1 MGFQSSVD
9 YSSLNPTF
17 ASKSESAAVD
27 SPRTRNCLSYMPLLQ
42 ATNISKRFLG
52 IAALQEVSFTVNAG
66 EVHALLGENGAGK
79 STLLKIL
86 AGAHA
91 QDSGI
96 LEFEGQPLGLQT
108 PAERQR
114 YGIVTVYQE
123 FNLMPN
129 MSVAENVFIGRE
141 PGPGYFVDWKALRRA
156 AISAISRLDL
166 HVDPATPVS
175 ALSVAEQQLVE
186 IARALTINAKLIIL
200 YEPTAALSCPEVQK
214 LHPFLRSLKPHR
226 I

>member
-1 MGFQSSVD
+1 
-9 YSSLNPTF
+9 
-17 ASKSESAAVD
+17 
-27 SPRTRNCLSYMPLLQ
+27 MPLLQ

-129 MSVAENVFIGRE
+129 MSVAEKRLYRPRAGTRIFRRLESPAAGRNLCYQ
-141 PGPGYFVDWKALRRA
+141 PPRSSCR
-156 AISAISRLDL
+156 SRY
-166 HVDPATPVS
+166 S
-175 ALSVAEQQLVE
+175 GF
-186 IARALTINAKLIIL
+186 R
-200 YEPTAALSCPEVQK
+200 
-214 LHPFLRSLKPHR
+214 LKCS
-226 I
+226 

>member
-42 ATNISKRFLG
+42 ATHISKRFLG
-52 IAALQEVSFTVNAG
+52 VAALQEVSFTVNAG

-91 QDSGI
+91 QDSGV

-108 PAERQR
+108 PAEAPRH
-114 YGIVTVYQE
+114 GIVTVYQE

-129 MSVAENVFIGRE
+129 MSVSEKVFIGRE
-141 PGPGYFVDWKALRRA
+141 PGPRYFVDWKAMRRA
-156 AISAISRLDL
+156 AISAISPL
-166 HVDPATPVS
+166 HLQAHPSTTGS
-175 ALSVAEQQLVE
+175 AFSVA
-186 IARALTINAKLIIL
+186 
-200 YEPTAALSCPEVQK
+200 
-214 LHPFLRSLKPHR
+214 
-226 I
+226 